1 MQGYATIK
9 RQTKRQIDLEQQMEL
24 AKSCIIQLF
33 PLCDKSLSLHELIQS
48 GIYLG
53 EMCNRIQ
60 KNSVT
65 VSTKPQ
71 AFHYMSNLT
80 QVKTYLMSIGFNEND
95 IFDPNDVVSD
105 NPPIYCM
112 EKVCYVILAL
122 ERNSN
127 VMKLSASGR
136 ESISHSALSQK
147 INNTTLSISENL
159 KSPLD
164 LSVTENSQ
172 DHFHQLEEPKPLPIE
187 LKDLVCFQKQDVLKE
202 EIDET
207 FQQIPAKNE
216 KITQEQIVCELKEE
230 EENKFEPKEEIIQLY
245 ENQIE
250 SEKVEKVEEEE
261 IKPETKFQS
270 SNTVSPALKLI
281 ENAIQNQNNAKDKEM
296 LSSSVFKEMP
306 QKSLDNKSMEATR
319 QFLQKSIKIN
329 KNNNQNSAPDMT
341 LQEFHDIFVEQ
352 ASEMLLQLSTMQQK
366 DPTQF
371 KLYATLYDQ
380 IMLIEDQEV
389 HIYIEECTKSDIN
402 KFLVSQQFQSMISQ
416 INKTK
421 SIARY
426 LMKRSLSETQKI
438 DSDYQILM
446 QQFDALKDS
455 LERIIELV
463 NRKEKEQQQEQQQKI
478 ESVASNKSLLYALE
492 AAFSPPIRTGSIQE
506 RKTKIVTKQDVQMEI
521 SKSLSKSLSI
531 KQNKSEQTQQSQLDP
546 INQILKEV
554 VEIKDMI
561 SAETRGRLA
570 LQKRVDQ
577 ISQVVE
583 DLQRDLRR
591 K

>member
-33 PLCDKSLSLHELIQS
+33 PLCDKWLSLHELIQS

-71 AFHYMSNLT
+71 AYHYMSNLM

-172 DHFHQLEEPKPLPIE
+172 DHFLHLEPEAKPLPVE
-187 LKDLVCFQKQDVLKE
+187 DLVCFQKQEILKE
-202 EIDET
+202 EIEEK
-207 FQQIPAKNE
+207 FQQIPTKNE
-216 KITQEQIVCELKEE
+216 QISQEPLICELEE
-230 EENKFEPKEEIIQLY
+230 IQPVQVEPEKEEIIRLY
-245 ENQIE
+245 ENQDC
-250 SEKVEKVEEEE
+250 EKVEKPAEKVEENEQ
-261 IKPETKFQS
+261 IKQETKYKS
-270 SNTVSPALKLI
+270 TTSPALKSI
-281 ENAIQNQNNAKDKEM
+281 ENAIQNQNNTQAKEV
-296 LSSSVFKEMP
+296 LSSSIFKEMP

-319 QFLQKSIKIN
+319 QFLQKSIKII

-455 LERIIELV
+455 LEKIIELV

-506 RKTKIVTKQDVQMEI
+506 RKTKIVNKQDVQLEI

-531 KQNKSEQTQQSQLDP
+531 KQNKHEQTQQLDP

-554 VEIKDMI
+554 VEIKEMI

-570 LQKRVDQ
+570 LQKRVDK

>member
-33 PLCDKSLSLHELIQS
+33 PLCDKWLSLHELIQS

-71 AFHYMSNLT
+71 AFYYMSNLT
-80 QVKTYLMSIGFNEND
+80 QVKMYLMSIGFNEND
-95 IFDPNDVVSD
+95 IFDPKDVVSD
-105 NPPIYCM
+105 DPPIYCM

-147 INNTTLSISENL
+147 INNTTLSISNNL

-172 DHFHQLEEPKPLPIE
+172 DHFHQLEEAKPLPIE

-202 EIDET
+202 EIDEK
-207 FQQIPAKNE
+207 FQQILNPEIE
-216 KITQEQIVCELKEE
+216 KITQEPLLCEPEE
-230 EENKFEPKEEIIQLY
+230 VKENKFQPKDEIIQLY

-250 SEKVEKVEEEE
+250 IEIVEK
-261 IKPETKFQS
+261 PAETKPTKFKS
-270 SNTVSPALKLI
+270 SNTPSPALKLI
-281 ENAIQNQNNAKDKEM
+281 ENDIQNQNNIKDKEV
-296 LSSSVFKEMP
+296 LSNSNFKEMP

-329 KNNNQNSAPDMT
+329 KNNNLNSAPDMT

-455 LERIIELV
+455 LEKIIELV
-463 NRKEKEQQQEQQQKI
+463 NRKEKEEQQHEQQQKI

-506 RKTKIVTKQDVQMEI
+506 RKTKIVNKQDVQIEI

-554 VEIKDMI
+554 VEIKEMI
-561 SAETRGRLA
+561 STETRGRLA
-570 LQKRVDQ
+570 LQKRVDK

-583 DLQRDLRR
+583 ELQRDLKR